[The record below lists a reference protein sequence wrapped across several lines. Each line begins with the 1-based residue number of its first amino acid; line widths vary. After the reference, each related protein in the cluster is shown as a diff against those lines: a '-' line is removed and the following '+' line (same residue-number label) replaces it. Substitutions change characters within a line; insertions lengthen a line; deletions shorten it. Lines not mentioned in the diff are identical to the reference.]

1 MINCIKEKVRKI
13 LNNMDGYHDIW
24 YQRLLEVSNSVDVEE
39 CLPRH
44 SKISVYGDNTPA
56 DNAKD
61 YYKRTTSIPLL
72 NHLKNQL
79 DDRFNESS
87 TLCVEAFKIV
97 PAVMLSTAGNN
108 WKSAVQNF
116 VSVYI
121 NDMPFPFSIDAELD
135 IWHSYWSD
143 YHEPGNL
150 PLTIISTLQ
159 SLTLVKSTFPNIYTI
174 LKILAVMPLTSC
186 ECERTI
192 SRLRLLKTYT
202 RNTMSQKRFNGLALL
217 YIHKNIEVTAEEV
230 LRDFS
235 KDPRRLDF

>member
-1 MINCIKEKVRKI
+1 
-13 LNNMDGYHDIW
+13 
-24 YQRLLEVSNSVDVEE
+24 
-39 CLPRH
+39 
-44 SKISVYGDNTPA
+44 
-56 DNAKD
+56 
-61 YYKRTTSIPLL
+61 
-72 NHLKNQL
+72 
-79 DDRFNESS
+79 
-87 TLCVEAFKIV
+87 
-97 PAVMLSTAGNN
+97 
-108 WKSAVQNF
+108 
-116 VSVYI
+116 
-121 NDMPFPFSIDAELD
+121 MPFPFSIDAELD

-202 RNTMSQKRFNGLALL
+202 RNTMSQKRLNGLALL